1 MPLIFKSWYNLA
13 RRVIVDLDMYIHIP
27 LRVPAFIWVDFF
39 YTILYILVKSKEIT
53 FDRKYG
59 GNDYENC

>member
-13 RRVIVDLDMYIHIP
+13 RRVVVDLDMYIP